1 MYGHDIF
8 VTSQPLNNQLHCK
21 YPGSKNYLLIVC
33 VMSKALLYTLFF
45 VFAASSSFAQVSSGP
60 HLLVGN
66 AFVST
71 DTPAV
76 NLPGPPLPLMA
87 PELALQMYEQRTAEQ
102 DSTLAEYSDQMVV
115 EAELPDTSQKGEYEL
130 VRNYS
135 ARPRQLSFRT
145 VKYTGDSF
153 VKTNV
158 ITRFL
163 QSEVDHVQKGDPA
176 ASAINEKNYKI
187 AYKGTED
194 LDGRLTH
201 VYQLKPRHKS
211 PNLFKGKI
219 YVDAYTGSLRR
230 AEGTVSKSPSFF
242 IRKIEF
248 VQDFEDINGFTVP
261 VAMRSTAKAR
271 IIGRAIVSVFH
282 RGYNLKP
289 APAPVNAMM
298 QETAKSLMQEI
309 Y

>member
-1 MYGHDIF
+1 MF
-8 VTSQPLNNQLHCK
+8 R
-21 YPGSKNYLLIVC
+21 
-33 VMSKALLYTLFF
+33 ALLYTLVLVSTAISAFG
-45 VFAASSSFAQVSSGP
+45 QVSGGP
-60 HLLVGN
+60 HAFVEN
-66 AFVST
+66 AFLSSDRPEIV
-71 DTPAV
+71 
-76 NLPGPPLPLMA
+76 LPGAPLPRMA
-87 PELALQMYEQRTAEQ
+87 PELALQMYEQRALEQ
-102 DSTLAEYSDQMVV
+102 DSRLVECSDQMVV

-135 ARPRQLSFRT
+135 AQPRQLSFQS

-176 ASAINEKNYKI
+176 ASAINDKNYKF
-187 AYKGTED
+187 AYKGVEE
-194 LDGRLTH
+194 LDGHLTH
-201 VYQLKPRHKS
+201 VFQIKPRHKS

-261 VAMRSTAKAR
+261 VAMRSTTKAR

-282 RGYNLKP
+282 RGYSLKP
-289 APAPVNAMM
+289 APAPTNAMM
-298 QETAKSLMQEI
+298 QDAAKSLMQELF
-309 Y
+309 